1 MAIRTSWSSISRPVG
16 AVALARRAV
25 AADFS
30 DGRRRARRSCAR
42 RVVGVA
48 GIFCFVLA
56 RHIASPI
63 DRLRSATKKI
73 ASQQLR
79 DAHRSRRAQ
88 SRRRARGPRTRLQ
101 RHGRPHRDLVTAQR
115 HLLSDVSHALRSPL
129 ARLNVALGLARR
141 HSAPGAREHLDRIE
155 LETERLNTLIG
166 QLLTMARVDS
176 GVGLERRTRV
186 RRRRIVDEVA
196 MDADY
201 EARARRCVVEVSGAR
216 NCMVV
221 RRADM
226 IRGAI
231 ENVVRN
237 AVRTPRTA
245 RAVEISLERR
255 DEKTPHGRHPR
266 ARPWPGVPEKIVPS
280 LFVPF
285 YRGPHADNNQNGTGL
300 GLAITRRVFEVMEGR
315 DRRQRRGGG
324 FRRLA
329 RAAAAGAGRRR
340 SIRGRRGR
348 PPRSRE
354 MPLRRR
360 ELVLLTAIHRGAIVP
375 GAPRRVQAARTRRI
389 DNAVLV
395 TVAPVVKKAM
405 PLEIRVIGTAE
416 AESTVA
422 VHAQITGAIT
432 SVNFTRATTSQKDRC
447 SSRWIGARSR
457 RRCSRCRRTSR
468 ATSRRRRTPGR
479 RPARIRRCAGRGLVS
494 GQEVQA
500 KSTAAAALD
509 ATVQADRA
517 AVENAAVQLDYATI
531 KAPIAGRTGALI
543 VHPGNLVRAND
554 ATPLVVINRIAPINV
569 SFGIPEGQLPAFK
582 RYLAER
588 TLRVE
593 ANAPSETIPSMGHI
607 TFIDNAVDPTTGTI
621 KVKGSFANEDRRLWP
636 GQFVNVIVT
645 LKTEPAAVVVPTVAI
660 QAGQQGDFAFVVK
673 PDQTVDLR
681 TVTVDRTAGTE
692 SVVKDGLKPA
702 RRSSPTASCGWW
714 PAAASR

>member
-1 MAIRTSWSSISRPVG
+1 
-16 AVALARRAV
+16 
-25 AADFS
+25 
-30 DGRRRARRSCAR
+30 
-42 RVVGVA
+42 
-48 GIFCFVLA
+48 
-56 RHIASPI
+56 
-63 DRLRSATKKI
+63 
-73 ASQQLR
+73 
-79 DAHRSRRAQ
+79 
-88 SRRRARGPRTRLQ
+88 
-101 RHGRPHRDLVTAQR
+101 
-115 HLLSDVSHALRSPL
+115 
-129 ARLNVALGLARR
+129 
-141 HSAPGAREHLDRIE
+141 
-155 LETERLNTLIG
+155 
-166 QLLTMARVDS
+166 
-176 GVGLERRTRV
+176 
-186 RRRRIVDEVA
+186 
-196 MDADY
+196 
-201 EARARRCVVEVSGAR
+201 
-216 NCMVV
+216 
-221 RRADM
+221 
-226 IRGAI
+226 
-231 ENVVRN
+231 
-237 AVRTPRTA
+237 
-245 RAVEISLERR
+245 
-255 DEKTPHGRHPR
+255 
-266 ARPWPGVPEKIVPS
+266 
-280 LFVPF
+280 
-285 YRGPHADNNQNGTGL
+285 
-300 GLAITRRVFEVMEGR
+300 
-315 DRRQRRGGG
+315 
-324 FRRLA
+324 
-329 RAAAAGAGRRR
+329 
-340 SIRGRRGR
+340 
-348 PPRSRE
+348 

-360 ELVLLTAIHRGAIVP
+360 ELVLLTAIIAANCSRAST
-375 GAPRRVQAARTRRI
+375 AVQAARTAD

-432 SVNFTRATTSQKDRC
+432 SVNFTEGDDVQQGQVLFTLD
-447 SSRWIGARSR
+447 
-457 RRCSRCRRTSR
+457 
-468 ATSRRRRTPGR
+468 R
-479 RPARIRRCAGRGLVS
+479 RPLEATLQQVQANLARDLAQAEDARTQASRYQTLAGRGLVS

-517 AVENAAVQLDYATI
+517 AVENATVQLDYATI

-607 TFIDNAVDPTTGTI
+607 AFIDNAVDPTTGTI

-692 SVVKDGLKPA
+692 SVVKDGLKPGETVITDGQLRLVA
-702 RRSSPTASCGWW
+702 GSRIKVKSDASQPNGSQV
-714 PAAASR
+714 ATR

>member
-1 MAIRTSWSSISRPVG
+1 
-16 AVALARRAV
+16 
-25 AADFS
+25 
-30 DGRRRARRSCAR
+30 
-42 RVVGVA
+42 
-48 GIFCFVLA
+48 
-56 RHIASPI
+56 
-63 DRLRSATKKI
+63 
-73 ASQQLR
+73 
-79 DAHRSRRAQ
+79 
-88 SRRRARGPRTRLQ
+88 
-101 RHGRPHRDLVTAQR
+101 
-115 HLLSDVSHALRSPL
+115 
-129 ARLNVALGLARR
+129 
-141 HSAPGAREHLDRIE
+141 
-155 LETERLNTLIG
+155 
-166 QLLTMARVDS
+166 
-176 GVGLERRTRV
+176 
-186 RRRRIVDEVA
+186 
-196 MDADY
+196 
-201 EARARRCVVEVSGAR
+201 
-216 NCMVV
+216 
-221 RRADM
+221 
-226 IRGAI
+226 
-231 ENVVRN
+231 
-237 AVRTPRTA
+237 
-245 RAVEISLERR
+245 
-255 DEKTPHGRHPR
+255 
-266 ARPWPGVPEKIVPS
+266 
-280 LFVPF
+280 
-285 YRGPHADNNQNGTGL
+285 
-300 GLAITRRVFEVMEGR
+300 
-315 DRRQRRGGG
+315 
-324 FRRLA
+324 
-329 RAAAAGAGRRR
+329 
-340 SIRGRRGR
+340 
-348 PPRSRE
+348 

-360 ELVLLTAIHRGAIVP
+360 ELVLLTAIIAANCSKASTP
-375 GAPRRVQAARTRRI
+375 VQAARTSAD

-432 SVNFTRATTSQKDRC
+432 SVNFTEGDDVQQGQVLFTLD
-447 SSRWIGARSR
+447 
-457 RRCSRCRRTSR
+457 
-468 ATSRRRRTPGR
+468 R
-479 RPARIRRCAGRGLVS
+479 RPLEATLQQVQANLARDLAQAEDARTQASRYQTLAGRGLVS

-517 AVENAAVQLDYATI
+517 AVENATVQLDYATI

-607 TFIDNAVDPTTGTI
+607 AFIDNAVDPTTGTI

-692 SVVKDGLKPA
+692 SVVKDGLKPGETVITDGQLRLVA
-702 RRSSPTASCGWW
+702 GSRIKVKSDASQPNGSQV
-714 PAAASR
+714 ATR